1 MYIRIKLLDITTQ
14 LINHNGGE
22 GRKMKW
28 TLDDGHEI
36 YIDAVRCAP
45 DGTRTL
51 VFWPTM
57 QLRDSDRQKL
67 ETELSEKFGRK
78 VVVMPSYL
86 TSQTGAAVRNYDL
99 SCMRDRIQS
108 LDERLSREIIAW
120 KIISLS
126 NAIVLIL
133 HSIRFILG

>member
-1 MYIRIKLLDITTQ
+1 
-14 LINHNGGE
+14 
-22 GRKMKW
+22 MKW

>member
-1 MYIRIKLLDITTQ
+1 M
-14 LINHNGGE
+14 E
-22 GRKMKW
+22 MKW
-28 TLDDGHEI
+28 TFDDGHEI
-36 YIDAVRCAP
+36 YIEAVRCAP
-45 DGTRTL
+45 DDTSTL

-57 QLRDSDRQKL
+57 QLRASDRQKL

-108 LDERLSREIIAW
+108 LDERLSRKIFAW
-120 KIISLS
+120 KILSLS

-133 HSIRFILG
+133 HSIRIILG

>member
-1 MYIRIKLLDITTQ
+1 
-14 LINHNGGE
+14 
-22 GRKMKW
+22 MKW
-28 TLDDGHEI
+28 TWDDGHEI
-36 YIDAVRCAP
+36 YIEAVRCAP
-45 DGTRTL
+45 DDTRTL

-78 VVVMPSYL
+78 VVVMPAYL

>member
-1 MYIRIKLLDITTQ
+1 
-14 LINHNGGE
+14 
-22 GRKMKW
+22 MKW

-36 YIDAVRCAP
+36 YIEAVRCAP
-45 DGTRTL
+45 DDTRTL

-57 QLRDSDRQKL
+57 QLRASDRQKL

-99 SCMRDRIQS
+99 SCMQRHI
-108 LDERLSREIIAW
+108 REIENRFSRNNTLCLIL
-120 KIISLS
+120 ISANSL
-126 NAIVLIL
+126 VLIL
-133 HSIRFILG
+133 YGIRLILG

>member
-1 MYIRIKLLDITTQ
+1 M
-14 LINHNGGE
+14 
-22 GRKMKW
+22 
-28 TLDDGHEI
+28 
-36 YIDAVRCAP
+36 
-45 DGTRTL
+45 
-51 VFWPTM
+51 
-57 QLRDSDRQKL
+57 
-67 ETELSEKFGRK
+67 
-78 VVVMPSYL
+78 
-86 TSQTGAAVRNYDL
+86 RNYDL

>member
-1 MYIRIKLLDITTQ
+1 
-14 LINHNGGE
+14 
-22 GRKMKW
+22 MKW

-45 DGTRTL
+45 DDTRTL

-99 SCMRDRIQS
+99 SRMRDRIQS

-133 HSIRFILG
+133 HNIRLILG